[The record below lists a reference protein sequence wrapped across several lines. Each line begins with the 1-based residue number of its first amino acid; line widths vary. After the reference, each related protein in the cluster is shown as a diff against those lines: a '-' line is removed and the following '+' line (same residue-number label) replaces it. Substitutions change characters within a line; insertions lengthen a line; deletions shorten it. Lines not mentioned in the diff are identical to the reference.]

1 MKNRIFYY
9 RNLNHEILLMS
20 YLINYI
26 SFFWF
31 QIVYDKVFPKLKI
44 VKTKDVSNTFRI
56 SLYTCELFILF
67 VYGSNFKSEM

>member
-9 RNLNHEILLMS
+9 RNLNDEILLMS

-26 SFFWF
+26 SFFCSKLYT
-31 QIVYDKVFPKLKI
+31 IKYFPKLKI

-67 VYGSNFKSEM
+67 VYGSNFQSEM